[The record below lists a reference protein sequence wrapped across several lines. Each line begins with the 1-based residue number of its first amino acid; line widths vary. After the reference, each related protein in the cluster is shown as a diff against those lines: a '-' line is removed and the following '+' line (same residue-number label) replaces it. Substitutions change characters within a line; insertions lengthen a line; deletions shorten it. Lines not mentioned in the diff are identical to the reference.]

1 MFINIFLLMRTMNK
15 TTTYYFKI
23 TDIIDSFATGIE
35 GFFAKKKKKL
45 HESKGILDFNSLM
58 PVKAFISPLGM
69 CCRDIKYYY

>member
-1 MFINIFLLMRTMNK
+1 MNK

-23 TDIIDSFATGIE
+23 IDIIDSFLTGIE
-35 GFFAKKKKKL
+35 GFLSKKKKRML
-45 HESKGILDFNSLM
+45 NESKGILDFNSLM